1 MSDKISLLIT
11 EVDEFILFSDEL
23 STYITLEKIAKEDQ
37 KLDLNEIHLKRINA
51 FRKLKNWWKKI
62 ELKYNLSYSSEHR
75 YEIDVVDLAIC
86 KKQVS

>member
-62 ELKYNLSYSSEHR
+62 ELKYNLSYSSEHQ